1 MGAGKIF
8 KTLSRLMRT
17 VHSALPARENH
28 ERPESGGAAFRPGQE
43 TPGRILF
50 HDGNGVLRLAVRP
63 ADLICIESAG
73 NYAVVRYAPGGGRP
87 VRHPVRCPLHV
98 LEARFAGT
106 SLVRCRRG
114 CIVNMDKVL
123 SARKGE
129 DGYVLELET
138 GPVSV
143 TRTYESRVLAA
154 LDANR
159 L

>member
-8 KTLSRLMRT
+8 KILSRLMRT
-17 VHSALPARENH
+17 EHSALPARENH
-28 ERPESGGAAFRPGQE
+28 ERPVSGAAFRPGQE
-43 TPGRILF
+43 TPSRILF

-63 ADLICIESAG
+63 ADLICIEAAG

-143 TRTYESRVLAA
+143 TRTYESRVLTA